1 MLFFKLFRKF
11 MKIKIKDN
19 MKQLENKVA
28 LVTGGASGIGRAIVE
43 LFVKEGAKVVFT
55 DLNEDLG
62 KQVQEELGEQ
72 TFFIKSDVSS
82 PEDNK
87 AAVDATVSKF
97 GALHIAVNNAGVGGE
112 SNVVG
117 DLSIEGWRKVID
129 INLNGVFYGMHY
141 QLPEIEKVG
150 GSIIN
155 MASIL
160 GSVGFATS
168 SGYVAAKHG
177 VVGLTKTAAWEYGT
191 RNVRINAVG
200 PGFIST
206 PLVEESLDEG
216 TLNFLKSQHAMQ
228 RLGKPEEVASIVL
241 WLASDAS
248 SFATGTYYP
257 IDGGYL
263 AK

>member
-1 MLFFKLFRKF
+1 MFSQNIPRNF
-11 MKIKIKDN
+11 IKAKHNN
-19 MKQLENKVA
+19 MNQLENKIA
-28 LVTGGASGIGRAIVE
+28 IVTGGASGIGKAIVQSF
-43 LFVKEGAKVVFT
+43 LKQGAKVVFT
-55 DLNEDLG
+55 DWNENLG
-62 KQVQEELGEQ
+62 KQMELEFGENAM
-72 TFFIKSDVSS
+72 FVKADASS

-87 AAVDATVSKF
+87 MVVQKTIEKF
-97 GALHIAVNNAGVGGE
+97 GALHIAVNNAGIGGDA
-112 SNVVG
+112 NVIG
-117 DLSIEGWRKVID
+117 DLSIEAWLKVIN

-160 GSVGFATS
+160 GTVGFANS
-168 SGYVAAKHG
+168 SAYVAAKHG
-177 VVGLTKTAAWEYGT
+177 VVGLTKSAALEYGT

-206 PLVEESLDEG
+206 PMVSNALDEN
-216 TLNFLKSQHAMQ
+216 TLKFLESQHALN
-228 RLGKPEEVASIVL
+228 RLGQPEEVASLVL
-241 WLASDAS
+241 WLASEQS
-248 SFATGTYYP
+248 SFATGAYYP